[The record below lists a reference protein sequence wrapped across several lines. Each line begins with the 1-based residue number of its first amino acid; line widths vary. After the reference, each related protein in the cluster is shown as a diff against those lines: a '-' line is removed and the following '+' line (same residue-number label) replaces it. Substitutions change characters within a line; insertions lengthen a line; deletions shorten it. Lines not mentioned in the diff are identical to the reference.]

1 MKRSFLHPAQTVK
14 ATVVCVAAIWV
25 AATANLQAAGIQV
38 GRYSVLTATTPEQV
52 DPFATMTFQFSD
64 QIETVGDAVRDLLKR
79 HDFRLITIESIE
91 PQTAGLFALPLP
103 TNDRRLGPVSL
114 RQALQT
120 LAGTSFR
127 IVFDPVSR
135 VVVFDRSENA
145 ISRCGGACPNE

>member
-1 MKRSFLHPAQTVK
+1 MKRSFLHPAQYVK
-14 ATVVCVAAIWV
+14 ATITCVAAIWV
-25 AATANLQAAGIQV
+25 AATTNLQATEIQV
-38 GRYSVLTATTPEQV
+38 GRYSVLTATTHEQV

-91 PQTAGLFALPLP
+91 PETAGLFALPLP
-103 TNDRRLGPVSL
+103 SDDRRLGPVSL

-120 LAGTSFR
+120 LAGASFR
-127 IVFDPVSR
+127 LVLDPVSR

-145 ISRCGGACPNE
+145 ISGCEHASPDE